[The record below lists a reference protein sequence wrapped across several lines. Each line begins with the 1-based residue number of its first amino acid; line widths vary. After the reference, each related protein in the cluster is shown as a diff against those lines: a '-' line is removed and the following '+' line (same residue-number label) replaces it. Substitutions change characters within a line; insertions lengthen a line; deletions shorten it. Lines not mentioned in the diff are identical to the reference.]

1 MSVGIDFGTTNSV
14 VARWTGSTVEVIPV
28 DSPPGNWAG
37 LGYDRVLPTV
47 FGAGPSQEPIFGW
60 AAKQRPGSLA
70 AVKRLLRA
78 EEKAEVDG
86 MEFSVEEVAT
96 MIFGHLRRAA
106 PLAGAPDFQH
116 AVVTIPANS
125 RGLARYR
132 TKLCA
137 GMAGIQVQALMN
149 EPTAAAMA
157 YSMKYPHDGTIMVVD
172 WGGGTLDVT
181 ILRNIDGVFMEEASK
196 GVQQLGGLDLDAA
209 LQQSIVETIP
219 SAHNW
224 DANQR
229 NQFRLDVERVK
240 ILLSSQESVEVL
252 LPDGSSRTVTRGG
265 FETTVRTQLERVRDP
280 ILRCLADTKMSGQDI
295 NALVLVG
302 GTCNIPLAR
311 HIVAETVGRPPA
323 AGIDPMTA
331 IAEGAAVASAILAGQ
346 IDDRDFF
353 VSTEHALGT
362 TVVDEVRERIF
373 FDVLIPRNHK
383 LPARVTKTYFPLRD
397 YQEGLSIS
405 VLEGDPDLPIDHID
419 NATLKEWEVTIHQP
433 GPIAETAIEIT
444 FAYDVDG
451 ILNVTATDSAG
462 ATLLNDDVSFGATAD
477 KSNLVRIAKN
487 ARDALDSGRL
497 DDSSRR
503 ASGTS
508 PAEVSR
514 PDVVNTRTRI
524 LPFVDQAEAR
534 RIEEICD
541 RVLLGDTAALEEL
554 KSVLSDYSYLL

>member
-14 VARWTGSTVEVIPV
+14 VARWTGSDVEVIPV

-47 FGAGPSQEPIFGW
+47 FGAGIENEPIFGW

-86 MEFSVEEVAT
+86 MEFSVEEIAT

-106 PLAGAPDFQH
+106 PRAGAPDFQH

-157 YSMKYPHDGTIMVVD
+157 YSMRAPHDGTIMVVD

-196 GVQQLGGLDLDAA
+196 GIQQLGGLDLDAA
-209 LQQSIVETIP
+209 LQQSLVESIP
-219 SAHNW
+219 DARSW
-224 DANQR
+224 DSTKR
-229 NQFRLDVERVK
+229 NQFRLDVERTK
-240 ILLSSQESVEVL
+240 ILLSTQEAVELL
-252 LPDGSSRTVTRGG
+252 LPDGSSRTVTRGM
-265 FETTVRTQLERVRDP
+265 FENAVRSNLERVREP
-280 ILRCLADTKMSGQDI
+280 ILRCLDDTRMKGGDI
-295 NALVLVG
+295 GALVLVG

-311 HIVAETVGRPPA
+311 RIVADTVGRSPA
-323 AGIDPMTA
+323 VGVDPMTA

-346 IDDRDFF
+346 IDDKDFF

-362 TVVDEVRERIF
+362 TVLDHVTRRLG

-383 LPARVTKTYFPLRD
+383 LPARVTKTYFPVAD
-397 YQEGLSIS
+397 FQESLEVT
-405 VLEGDPDLPIDHID
+405 VLEGDPELPLEHSD
-419 NATLKEWEVTIHQP
+419 NATLKEWVVAIPEP
-433 GPIAETAIEIT
+433 GPVDQTAVDIT

-451 ILNVTATDSAG
+451 ILKVTAADAKG
-462 ATLLNDDVSFGATAD
+462 NVFLDDDVSFGATAD
-477 KSNLVRIAKN
+477 KSALVRIARAAN
-487 ARDALDSGRL
+487 EALSEGRL
-497 DDSSRR
+497 GGTTDQTASSN
-503 ASGTS
+503 SGATN
-508 PAEVSR
+508 A
-514 PDVVNTRTRI
+514 DVTNARTRI
-524 LPFVDQAEAR
+524 MPFVDDAEAQ
-534 RIEEICD
+534 RIESICT
-541 RVLLGDTAALEEL
+541 RVAEGDQPAISEL
-554 KSVLSDYSYLL
+554 QSVLATYSYLL

>member
-14 VARWTGSTVEVIPV
+14 VARWTGSEVDVIPV
-28 DSPPGNWAG
+28 DTPPGNWAG

-47 FGAGPSQEPIFGW
+47 FGAGASNEPIFGW

-86 MEFSVEEVAT
+86 MEFSVEEIAT
-96 MIFGHLRRAA
+96 MIFGHLRRSA
-106 PLAGAPDFQH
+106 PRAGAPDFQH

-157 YSMKYPHDGTIMVVD
+157 YSMRAPHDGTIMVVD

-196 GVQQLGGLDLDAA
+196 GIQQLGGLDLDAA

-219 SAHNW
+219 DAHQW
-224 DANQR
+224 DSTKR
-229 NQFRLDVERVK
+229 NQFRLDVERAK
-240 ILLSSQESVEVL
+240 ILLSTQESVELL
-252 LPDGSSRTVTRGG
+252 LPDGSSRTITRGM
-265 FETTVRTQLERVRDP
+265 FESAVRSNLERVREP
-280 ILRCLADTKMSGQDI
+280 IQRCLSDTRMSGGDI

-311 HIVAETVGRPPA
+311 QIVAETVGKAPA
-323 AGIDPMTA
+323 AGVNPMTA
-331 IAEGAAVASAILAGQ
+331 IAEGAAIASAILAGQ
-346 IDDRDFF
+346 IDDKDFF

-362 TVVDEVRERIF
+362 SILNQRTGSLE
-373 FDVLIPRNHK
+373 FDTLIPRNHK
-383 LPARVTKTYFPLRD
+383 LPARVTKTYFPIND
-397 YQEGLSIS
+397 FQESLNVS
-405 VLEGDPDLPIDHID
+405 VLEGDPELPMGHTD
-419 NATLKEWEVTIHQP
+419 NATLKEWTVNIPEP
-433 GPIAETAIEIT
+433 GPVEQTAVDIT

-451 ILNVTATDSAG
+451 ILKVTAEDSKG
-462 ATLLNDDVSFGATAD
+462 NVFLNDDVSFGATAD
-477 KSNLVRIAKN
+477 KSMLVRIARSAN
-487 ARDALDSGRL
+487 EALSEGRL
-497 DDSSRR
+497 GGTVGSSPTPT
-503 ASGTS
+503 TS
-508 PAEVSR
+508 SSNA
-514 PDVVNTRTRI
+514 DVVNARTRI
-524 LPFVDQAEAR
+524 MPFVDDAEAQ
-534 RIEEICD
+534 RIETICA
-541 RVLLGDTAALEEL
+541 RISEGDQTATAEL
-554 KSVLSDYSYLL
+554 DAVISTYSYLL

>member
-14 VARWTGSTVEVIPV
+14 LARWTGSEVEVISV
-28 DSPPGNWAG
+28 DAPPGNWAG

-47 FGAGPSQEPIFGW
+47 FGAGPANQPIFGW

-86 MEFSVEEVAT
+86 MEFSVEEIAT

-106 PLAGAPDFQH
+106 PIAGAPDFQH

-157 YSMKYPHDGTIMVVD
+157 YSMKSPHDGTIMVVD

-181 ILRNIDGVFMEEASK
+181 ILRNVDGVFMEEASK
-196 GVQQLGGLDLDAA
+196 GIQQLGGLDLDAA
-209 LQQSIVETIP
+209 LQQSIVETVP
-219 SAHNW
+219 GAQNW

-240 ILLSSQESVEVL
+240 ILLSHQEAVELL
-252 LPDGSSRTVTRGG
+252 LPDGSSRTVTRGM
-265 FETTVRTQLERVRDP
+265 FENAVRVQLERVREP
-280 ILRCLADTKMSGQDI
+280 IRRCLADTRMNGSDI

-311 HIVAETVGRPPA
+311 HIVSETVGRSPA
-323 AGIDPMTA
+323 VGIDPMTA
-331 IAEGAAVASAILAGQ
+331 IAEGAAVASAILSGQ

-362 TVVDEVRERIF
+362 TVIDVERESLR

-383 LPARVTKTYFPLRD
+383 LPAKVTKTYYPIHD
-397 YQEGLSIS
+397 HQESLSVS
-405 VLEGDPDLPIDHID
+405 VLEGDPALSIEHSD
-419 NATLKEWEVTIHQP
+419 NVTLKEWDVAIPKP
-433 GPIAETAIEIT
+433 GLIADTSIDIT

-451 ILNVTATDSAG
+451 IVNVTAADASGVVFLQA
-462 ATLLNDDVSFGATAD
+462 DVSFGATAD

-487 ARDALDSGRL
+487 ARDTLDSGHI
-497 DDSSRR
+497 DGANRR
-503 ASGTS
+503 STAAGQSG
-508 PAEVSR
+508 VNN

-524 LPFVDQAEAR
+524 LPFVDEAEAS
-534 RIEEICD
+534 RIESVCE
-541 RVLLGDTAALEEL
+541 RVAQGEDAALGEL
-554 KSVLSDYSYLL
+554 KAILLNYNYLL

>member
-14 VARWTGSTVEVIPV
+14 VARWTGTDIEVIPV

-47 FGAGPSQEPIFGW
+47 FGAGSANEPIFGW

-86 MEFSVEEVAT
+86 MEFSVEEIAT

-106 PLAGAPDFQH
+106 PQAGAPDFQH

-132 TKLCA
+132 TKVCA

-157 YSMKYPHDGTIMVVD
+157 YSMRSPHDGTIMVVD

-181 ILRNIDGVFMEEASK
+181 VLRNVDGVFMEEASK
-196 GVQQLGGLDLDAA
+196 GIQQLGGLDLDAA

-219 SAHNW
+219 
-224 DANQR
+224 DANQWDSTRR
-229 NQFRLDVERVK
+229 NQFRLDVERAK
-240 ILLSSQESVEVL
+240 ILLSKQESVELL
-252 LPDGSSRTVTRGG
+252 LPDGTSRTVTRGM
-265 FETTVRTQLERVRDP
+265 FEKVVRAQLERVREP
-280 ILRCLADTKMSGQDI
+280 IERCLSDTRMSGGDI

-311 HIVAETVGRPPA
+311 QIVSDTVGRTPA
-323 AGIDPMTA
+323 VGVNPMTA
-331 IAEGAAVASAILAGQ
+331 IAEGAAIASAILAGQ
-346 IDDRDFF
+346 IDDKDFF

-362 TVVDEVRERIF
+362 EVF
-373 FDVLIPRNHK
+373 DPTTNTSHFDVLIPRNHK
-383 LPARVTKTYFPLRD
+383 LPARVTKTYFPVGD
-397 YQEGLSIS
+397 FQESLSVS
-405 VLEGDPDLPIDHID
+405 VLEGDPELPLGHVD
-419 NATLKEWEVTIHQP
+419 NATLKEWSVPILQP
-433 GPIAETAIEIT
+433 GPSSETAIDIT

-451 ILNVTATDSAG
+451 ILNVTAVG
-462 ATLLNDDVSFGATAD
+462 PKEQVLLNADVSFGATAD
-477 KSNLVRIAKN
+477 KSNLVRIARAAN
-487 ARDALDSGRL
+487 EALSQGRL
-497 DDSSRR
+497 GEESTVARTA
-503 ASGTS
+503 AS
-508 PAEVSR
+508 AANNA
-514 PDVVNTRTRI
+514 DVTNARTRI
-524 LPFVDQAEAR
+524 MPFVDDAEAK
-534 RIEEICD
+534 RIDDVCE
-541 RVLLGDTAALEEL
+541 RVVAGDSSAASEL
-554 KSVLSDYSYLL
+554 ASIIATYSYLL